1 MKWKFRLGAVAG
13 NALEYYDIAVFAA
26 ISVYLTA
33 ELERQGYEQATQMVW
48 GIFALRFIIRP
59 IGGYI
64 IGRYADK
71 AGRKSALILT
81 SFISGSATL
90 CMALL
95 PISLLGPYTPLAIL
109 VLQMALSFSYAGE
122 WPTLTTYLFNDAAN
136 NERARI
142 SAMITSSAVTGVIVS
157 LLLVLL
163 LEQSLDPVTMQTLGW
178 RIPLLLGVVNI
189 VFSFWFR
196 ARLPVQPTAPGRYR
210 RVNWPKTFQIF
221 LITVPGSVVFYAQN
235 MSSSLIRDSLQLGDF
250 KSVYAILSSALILF
264 FMLICG
270 WLTDKYSSPAKVFNA
285 GVIGLILFS
294 VPLYYVMRSNVMEL
308 ILLAQLII
316 TINTAMISSTGP
328 AVLANVADGQTT
340 TLSVG
345 YNIASTLAGGLTPLI
360 ISYLVTYDL
369 IYAGAYIAFSGFS
382 LFLSHWLFKSNITYQ
397 RKIENAD

>member
-81 SFISGSATL
+81 SLISGSATL

-109 VLQMALSFSYAGE
+109 VLQMTLSFSYGGE

-142 SAMITSSAVTGVIVS
+142 SALIVGSAITGVIVS
-157 LLLVLL
+157 LLLVLI
-163 LEQSLDPVTMQTLGW
+163 LERSLDPVTMQTLGW

-196 ARLPVQPTAPGRYR
+196 ARLPVQSTTPGRYR
-210 RVNWPKTFQIF
+210 RVNWPKSLQIF
-221 LITVPGSVVFYAQN
+221 LITVPGSVVFYAQH
-235 MSSSLIRDSLQLGDF
+235 MSSSLIRDNLQLGNF
-250 KSVYAILSSALILF
+250 KSVYAILSSTLILF

-294 VPLYYVMRSNVMEL
+294 VPLYYVMRSNVVEL

-316 TINTAMISSTGP
+316 TINTAMISST
-328 AVLANVADGQTT
+328 AASVLAGVADGQTT

-345 YNIASTLAGGLTPLI
+345 YNIASTVAGGLTPLI

-369 IYAGAYIAFSGFS
+369 IYAGAYIALSGFS
-382 LFLSHWLFKSNITYQ
+382 LLLSHWLFKSDMTYQ

>member
-33 ELERQGYEQATQMVW
+33 ELERQGYSQATQMVW

-59 IGGYI
+59 VGGYI
-64 IGRYADK
+64 IGRYADR

-95 PISLLGPYTPLAIL
+95 PIGLLGPYTPLAIL

-142 SAMITSSAVTGVIVS
+142 SVLITSSAVMGVIAS
-157 LLLVLL
+157 LLLVFV
-163 LEQSLDPVTMQTLGW
+163 LERSLDPVTMQTVGW

-189 VFSFWFR
+189 AVSFWFR
-196 ARLPVQPTAPGRYR
+196 ARLPIQPLASGRYR
-210 RVNWPKTFQIF
+210 RVNWRKSLQIL
-221 LITVPGSVVFYAQN
+221 LINVPGSVVFYAQN
-235 MSSSLIRDSLQLGDF
+235 MSSSLIRDNLQLGDF
-250 KSVYAILSSALILF
+250 KSLYAILSSTLILF

-270 WLTDKYSSPAKVFNA
+270 WLTDKYSSSARVLNA
-285 GVIGLILFS
+285 GVIGLILLS
-294 VPLYYVMRSNVMEL
+294 VPLYYVICSNVIEL
-308 ILLAQLII
+308 ILFAQLII
-316 TINTAMISSTGP
+316 IINTAMISSTMP
-328 AVLANVADGQTT
+328 SVLAEVAEGQTT
-340 TLSVG
+340 TLSMG
-345 YNIASTLAGGLTPLI
+345 YNISSTLAGGLTPLI
-360 ISYLVTYDL
+360 ISYLVSYDL
-369 IYAGAYIAFSGFS
+369 VYAGGYIALSGFS
-382 LFLSHWLFKSNITYQ
+382 LLLSYWLFKPDRYQ
-397 RKIENAD
+397 RKTEHAD

>member
-1 MKWKFRLGAVAG
+1 MKWTFRLGALAG

-81 SFISGSATL
+81 SLVSGSATL

-95 PISLLGPYTPLAIL
+95 PITLLGAYTPLAIL

-122 WPTLTTYLFNDAAN
+122 WPTLTTYLFNDAGN
-136 NERARI
+136 NERGRL
-142 SAMITSSAVTGVIVS
+142 SALIVGSAIIGVIVS
-157 LLLVLL
+157 LLLVLV
-163 LEQSLDPVTMQTLGW
+163 LERTLEPVTMQTVGW

-189 VFSFWFR
+189 AFSFWFR
-196 ARLPVQPTAPGRYR
+196 ARLPIQSTVSDYYR
-210 RVNWPKTFQIF
+210 HVNWRKVCQIF
-221 LITVPGSVVFYAQN
+221 LITIPVSVVFYAQHTA
-235 MSSSLIRDSLQLGDF
+235 SSLIRDSLQLGGF
-250 KSVYAILSSALILF
+250 KSFYAIISSSLILF

-270 WLTDKYSSPAKVFNA
+270 WLTDKYSSSIKVLNA
-285 GVIGLILFS
+285 GIWGMILFS
-294 VPLYYVMRSNVMEL
+294 VPLYYVMRSNMIEL
-308 ILLAQLII
+308 ILLTQLII
-316 TINTAMISSTGP
+316 TIITAMISGTAAS
-328 AVLANVADGQTT
+328 VLADVAEGHTT
-340 TLSVG
+340 TLSMG

-369 IYAGAYIAFSGFS
+369 IYAGAYIALSGFS
-382 LFLSHWLFKSNITYQ
+382 LLLSHWLFKPDVSYQ
-397 RKIENAD
+397 RKTESVD

>member
-109 VLQMALSFSYAGE
+109 VLQMALSFSYGGE

-142 SAMITSSAVTGVIVS
+142 SVLIVGSAITGAIVS
-157 LLLVLL
+157 LLLVLI

-196 ARLPVQPTAPGRYR
+196 ARLPIQPTAPGRYR
-210 RVNWPKTFQIF
+210 RVNWPKSFQIF
-221 LITVPGSVVFYAQN
+221 LITVPGSVVFYAQH
-235 MSSSLIRDSLQLGDF
+235 MSSSLIRDNLQLGDF
-250 KSVYAILSSALILF
+250 KSVYAILSSTLILF

-294 VPLYYVMRSNVMEL
+294 VPLYYVMRSNVVEL

-316 TINTAMISSTGP
+316 TINTAMISSTGVS
-328 AVLANVADGQTT
+328 VLAGVADGQTT

-382 LFLSHWLFKSNITYQ
+382 LFLSHWLFKSDMTYQ